1 MLLKFALSFFGQWIL
16 QTSDTVVLPNLLRL
30 LANGLVIGKI
40 MAAVIPFKIEYESA
54 AVATLVKARRQMRVT
69 IGRL

>member
-1 MLLKFALSFFGQWIL
+1 M
-16 QTSDTVVLPNLLRL
+16 LPNLLRL